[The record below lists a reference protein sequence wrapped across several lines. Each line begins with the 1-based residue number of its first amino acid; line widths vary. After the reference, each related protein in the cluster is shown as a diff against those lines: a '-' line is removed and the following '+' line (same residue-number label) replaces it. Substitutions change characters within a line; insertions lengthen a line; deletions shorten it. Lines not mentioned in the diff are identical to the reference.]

1 MQETSETQVQ
11 SLGQEDPLEKD
22 ITTHSSILAGESHGQ
37 AEPGRP
43 QSIRLQTVRYD
54 RSNLAHPPS
63 FSPKRAKALQTP
75 RACLPQSSLPVCLAF
90 KGRRRGPTGARVP
103 GPLSLWVRRVGPA
116 VRPGRERLHP
126 AGGPAEAWGPEGM
139 GKRAP
144 FFPAPAILRLRFSL
158 GARVANHAALG
169 ARLVAGS
176 GDERL
181 GAPRTSSPEC
191 SGSAQRDPHL
201 HFQGLELRSDQIS
214 RSVVSDSLSDLG
226 GI

>member
-1 MQETSETQVQ
+1 M
-11 SLGQEDPLEKD
+11 
-22 ITTHSSILAGESHGQ
+22 
-37 AEPGRP
+37 
-43 QSIRLQTVRYD
+43 
-54 RSNLAHPPS
+54 
-63 FSPKRAKALQTP
+63 
-75 RACLPQSSLPVCLAF
+75 
-90 KGRRRGPTGARVP
+90 
-103 GPLSLWVRRVGPA
+103 
-116 VRPGRERLHP
+116 RPGRERLHP
-126 AGGPAEAWGPEGM
+126 AGGPAEAWGPEGL

-201 HFQGLELRSDQIS
+201 HFQGLEPRSDQIS
-214 RSVVSDSLSDLG
+214 RSVVSDSLRPHESQHARPRARVNSPNRPEAQEIRG
-226 GI
+226 TGAGS